1 VKLYL
6 VVRRDL
12 TPGARAAQLCHAMRQ
27 FADEHPRVERAWFEA
42 SNTLVLLEVDDEPAL
57 AALASDASSRGVD
70 VARFHEPDLGHALT
84 AIALGPTARSLV
96 RRLPL
101 ALRPQ

>member
-1 VKLYL
+1 MKLYL

-12 TPGARAAQLCHAMRQ
+12 SPGRRAAQLCHAMRQ
-27 FADEHPRVERAWFEA
+27 FADDHPAAERVWFEA

-57 AALASDASSRGVD
+57 AVLASAATKDGIAVS
-70 VARFHEPDLGHALT
+70 RFHEPDLGGALT
-84 AIALGPTARSLV
+84 AIALGPSARSLV

-101 ALRPQ
+101 ALSPM